1 MERRKVDIL
10 CVQETRWKGSKA
22 RSIGAGFKLFYY
34 GVNSKRNGVG
44 VVLKEEFVRNVLEVV
59 RVSDRVISLKLEIEG
74 VMLNVVS
81 GYAPQV
87 GCELE
92 EKERFWSEL
101 DEVIESIPTGERV
114 VIGADF
120 NGHVGEGNRGDE
132 QVMGTFGVKERNLEG
147 QMVVDFAKR
156 MDMAVVNTYFQKREE
171 HRVTYKSGGRRTQV
185 DYILCR
191 RGNLQGDLEKAYD
204 RVPRE
209 ELWYCMRKSGVA
221 EKYVRVVQDMYE
233 RSRTVVSDEPL
244 SEEVRQESPWTIMF
258 ADDIVICSESREQVE
273 ENLERWRF
281 ALERRGMKVSRSKT
295 EYMCRQFPKRQQQ
308 TLVVQAKFD
317 GEQLET
323 DPVEHKEQPQFCT
336 ELAWELDRR
345 TLHQHRL
352 QRTPI
357 KLQCYAINSNNSA
370 RECVGYIVLDLRS
383 VQEVKQPPK
392 WYSLLSSKYTKL
404 KPSLLLSL
412 VLENDTKQATD
423 QFKAKKAPPR
433 PGSPITTKL
442 ESMKLEVILNEDEGY
457 HQIGPADLCKDLFVL
472 SVTVA
477 FATRLEQLISG
488 STKLANEGSDFFFF
502 YTLLG
507 NDVTSE
513 PFQNLI
519 NPNFEPERASVRIRS
534 NDKVLRVFFSQQ
546 QNLQIHL
553 CCGDQSLGS
562 TEVSL
567 AALMKN
573 SVDLVKQVATI
584 EGAFVLKP
592 PNRVQQNRQPVPV
605 DLQSTVGV
613 AVTLRRENAELLELP
628 IKVGES
634 LKTPVKKSPA
644 VHFFPEP
651 TPFEQRPSSP
661 SPVLS
666 QKSPSPSPERQHS
679 ESEAE
684 SLPDDAREAQPEQSD
699 LPMPPLTVSENL
711 LPESELENPGSSITV
726 SAPKIVIP
734 ASAHHYCLSIDLR
747 SIRDLNVNFPVN
759 CTLRYA
765 YQFFGSAA
773 PIMTNPAVEIKK
785 NTEVFLPQSY
795 CAFDFAALPSQL
807 QDTFLRVPLVVEMW
821 HRDPAARDVLIGMA
835 SIQLSHLLTS
845 EKTRFLGQSG
855 QHHWRQTHS
864 ERLPVTKTTGSNE
877 KVAELS
883 YVTVLEDKGL
893 VKAQDVLLSESSQ
906 SANQVYNK
914 PAAPAMPY
922 GGAEVGTKPR
932 ETLEYRAALELEMWK
947 EMQED
952 LFENQLKQKELS
964 HMQALAEEWRKR
976 DREREALIKKKEM
989 EYNLLEDQLQK
1000 TLADLEKREKTL
1012 AHAEMETQRLQ
1023 REMRV
1028 EHEFSMR
1035 ELQDNTRRLR
1045 EDSAH
1050 QVELERSKVRQL
1062 EEDLVRHQQQVIDAE
1077 KKYKLLEKEF
1087 QRYRDQ
1093 QNTRPEIHLQS
1104 EINLLRLEKAE
1115 LERKLESATK
1125 SKLHYKQQWGRALKE
1140 LARFKQREQENAM
1153 IRLKKQQQ
1161 ELEHMRIRY
1170 LAAEEK
1176 EAVKNEKH
1184 ELQDIRNELNRL
1196 KQQDEK
1202 RTWKEP
1208 TSMSLNE
1215 NADEHLSRLL
1225 EERDTLL
1232 RTGVYTHED
1241 RIIAELNRQIQEAMA
1256 NRVPT

>member
-1 MERRKVDIL
+1 MA
-10 CVQETRWKGSKA
+10 SK
-22 RSIGAGFKLFYY
+22 
-34 GVNSKRNGVG
+34 
-44 VVLKEEFVRNVLEVV
+44 
-59 RVSDRVISLKLEIEG
+59 SDQLLI
-74 VMLNVVS
+74 VVS
-81 GYAPQV
+81 
-87 GCELE
+87 
-92 EKERFWSEL
+92 
-101 DEVIESIPTGERV
+101 I
-114 VIGADF
+114 
-120 NGHVGEGNRGDE
+120 
-132 QVMGTFGVKERNLEG
+132 LEG
-147 QMVVDFAKR
+147 R
-156 MDMAVVNTYFQKREE
+156 
-171 HRVTYKSGGRRTQV
+171 H
-185 DYILCR
+185 
-191 RGNLQGDLEKAYD
+191 
-204 RVPRE
+204 
-209 ELWYCMRKSGVA
+209 
-221 EKYVRVVQDMYE
+221 
-233 RSRTVVSDEPL
+233 
-244 SEEVRQESPWTIMF
+244 
-258 ADDIVICSESREQVE
+258 
-273 ENLERWRF
+273 
-281 ALERRGMKVSRSKT
+281 
-295 EYMCRQFPKRQQQ
+295 FPKRQQQ

-323 DPVEHKEQPQFCT
+323 DPVDHKEQPQFST
-336 ELAWELDRR
+336 ELAWELDRK

-357 KLQCYAINSNNSA
+357 KLQCYAIDLNTSA

-412 VLENDTKQATD
+412 VLENDTKQAPE
-423 QFKAKKAPPR
+423 QLKAKKVPPR
-433 PGSPITTKL
+433 PGSPSMTKL
-442 ESMKLEVILNEDEGY
+442 ESIKLEVILNEDEGY

-477 FATRLEQLISG
+477 FASRLEQLISS
-488 STKLANEGSDFFFF
+488 STKLAKEGSEFFFF

-513 PFQNLI
+513 PFQNLM

-534 NDKVLRVFFSQQ
+534 SDKVLRVFFNQQ
-546 QNLQIHL
+546 HNLQIHL
-553 CCGDQSLGS
+553 CCGNQSLGS

-573 SVDLVKQVATI
+573 SLDLVKQVATV

-592 PNRVQQNRQPVPV
+592 PNRIQQNRQAVPE
-605 DLQSTVGV
+605 DLLPTVGV
-613 AVTLRRENAELLELP
+613 AVTLRREVDAELLERP
-628 IKVGES
+628 M
-634 LKTPVKKSPA
+634 KTPVKKSPA
-644 VHFFPEP
+644 VHFLPES
-651 TPFEQRPSSP
+651 TPSEPRQRSP

-666 QKSPSPSPERQHS
+666 QRSQSPSPEHQNS
-679 ESEAE
+679 ETEAE

-699 LPMPPLTVSENL
+699 LPVPPLAASENV
-711 LPESELENPGSSITV
+711 LPESEPEILSSSIAV
-726 SAPKIVIP
+726 SAPKIAIP
-734 ASAHHYCLSIDLR
+734 ASAHHYCFSIDLR
-747 SIRDLNVNFPVN
+747 SVRDLNVSFPVN
-759 CTLRYA
+759 CILRYA

-795 CAFDFAALPSQL
+795 CAFDFAAPPNQL
-807 QDTFLRVPLVVEMW
+807 QDTFLRVPLLVEMW
-821 HRDPAARDVLIGMA
+821 HRDPAAKDVLLGMA
-835 SIQLSHLLTS
+835 SVQLSHLLTS
-845 EKTRFLGQSG
+845 EKTRFLGHSG
-855 QHHWRQTHS
+855 QQHWRQTYS
-864 ERLPVTKTTGSNE
+864 ERIAVNRTTGSNE

-883 YVTVLEDKGL
+883 YVAVLEDMGL
-893 VKAQDVLLSESSQ
+893 VKAQAVLISESSQ
-906 SANQVYNK
+906 SANQVCHK
-914 PAAPAMPY
+914 PAAPSKPY
-922 GGAEVGTKPR
+922 GGNEVGTKPR
-932 ETLEYRAALELEMWK
+932 ETLEYRAAMELEMWK

-976 DREREALIKKKEM
+976 DREREALVKKKEM
-989 EYNLLEDQLQK
+989 EYNLLEEQLQK
-1000 TLADLEKREKTL
+1000 ALADLEKREKTL

-1028 EHEFSMR
+1028 EHEFLKR
-1035 ELQDNTRRLR
+1035 ELQDSTRRLR
-1045 EDSAH
+1045 EDCAH

-1062 EEDLVRHQQQVIDAE
+1062 EEDLARRQQQVTDAE
-1077 KKYKLLEKEF
+1077 KKYKLLENEF
-1087 QRYRDQ
+1087 QHYRDQ
-1093 QNTRPEIHLQS
+1093 QNVRPEIHLQS
-1104 EINLLRLEKAE
+1104 EINLLRLEKSE
-1115 LERKLESATK
+1115 LERKFESTTK

-1153 IRLKKQQQ
+1153 TRLKKQQQ
-1161 ELEHMRIRY
+1161 ELEHMRLQY

-1215 NADEHLSRLL
+1215 SADEHLSRLL

-1256 NRVPT
+1256 NRVSN

>member
-1 MERRKVDIL
+1 MTPNRHLINLRQRKL
-10 CVQETRWKGSKA
+10 H
-22 RSIGAGFKLFYY
+22 
-34 GVNSKRNGVG
+34 
-44 VVLKEEFVRNVLEVV
+44 
-59 RVSDRVISLKLEIEG
+59 
-74 VMLNVVS
+74 
-81 GYAPQV
+81 
-87 GCELE
+87 
-92 EKERFWSEL
+92 L
-101 DEVIESIPTGERV
+101 D
-114 VIGADF
+114 
-120 NGHVGEGNRGDE
+120 
-132 QVMGTFGVKERNLEG
+132 
-147 QMVVDFAKR
+147 
-156 MDMAVVNTYFQKREE
+156 
-171 HRVTYKSGGRRTQV
+171 
-185 DYILCR
+185 
-191 RGNLQGDLEKAYD
+191 
-204 RVPRE
+204 
-209 ELWYCMRKSGVA
+209 
-221 EKYVRVVQDMYE
+221 
-233 RSRTVVSDEPL
+233 
-244 SEEVRQESPWTIMF
+244 
-258 ADDIVICSESREQVE
+258 
-273 ENLERWRF
+273 
-281 ALERRGMKVSRSKT
+281 
-295 EYMCRQFPKRQQQ
+295 
-308 TLVVQAKFD
+308 
-317 GEQLET
+317 
-323 DPVEHKEQPQFCT
+323 
-336 ELAWELDRR
+336 
-345 TLHQHRL
+345 
-352 QRTPI
+352 
-357 KLQCYAINSNNSA
+357 
-370 RECVGYIVLDLRS
+370 
-383 VQEVKQPPK
+383 
-392 WYSLLSSKYTKL
+392 
-404 KPSLLLSL
+404 
-412 VLENDTKQATD
+412 
-423 QFKAKKAPPR
+423 
-433 PGSPITTKL
+433 
-442 ESMKLEVILNEDEGY
+442 
-457 HQIGPADLCKDLFVL
+457 
-472 SVTVA
+472 
-477 FATRLEQLISG
+477 QLISS
-488 STKLANEGSDFFFF
+488 STKLANEGSEFFFF

-519 NPNFEPERASVRIRS
+519 SPNFEPERASVRIRS

-546 QNLQIHL
+546 NLQIHL
-553 CCGDQSLGS
+553 CCGNQSLGS

-573 SVDLVKQVATI
+573 SVDLIKQVATV

-592 PNRVQQNRQPVPV
+592 PNRIQLNRQSVPV
-605 DLQSTVGV
+605 DLQPTVGV
-613 AVTLRRENAELLELP
+613 AVSLRREEADAELLELP
-628 IKVGES
+628 VKGGDV

-651 TPFEQRPSSP
+651 TPSEPRPCSQ

-666 QKSPSPSPERQHS
+666 QKSPSPTPERQHS

-684 SLPDDAREAQPEQSD
+684 SLPDDAREPQPKQSD
-699 LPMPPLTVSENL
+699 LPVPPLAASENVR
-711 LPESELENPGSSITV
+711 PESEPEIPGSSITV
-726 SAPKIVIP
+726 SAPKIAIP
-734 ASAHHYCLSIDLR
+734 ASAHHYCFSIDLR
-747 SIRDLNVNFPVN
+747 SIRELNVSFPVN

-807 QDTFLRVPLVVEMW
+807 QDTFLSIPLVVEMW
-821 HRDPAARDVLIGMA
+821 HRDPTARDVLLGMA

-855 QHHWRQTHS
+855 QHHWRQTYS
-864 ERLPVTKTTGSNE
+864 ERLAVIKTTGSNE

-883 YVTVLEDKGL
+883 YVTVLEDMGL

-906 SANQVYNK
+906 GANQAYHK
-914 PAAPAMPY
+914 PAAPPARPY
-922 GGAEVGTKPR
+922 SGGEVGTKPR
-932 ETLEYRAALELEMWK
+932 ETLEYRTALELEMWK

-976 DREREALIKKKEM
+976 DREREALVKKKEM
-989 EYNLLEDQLQK
+989 EYNLLEEQLQK

-1023 REMRV
+1023 REMHV

-1035 ELQDNTRRLR
+1035 ELQDSTRRLR
-1045 EDSAH
+1045 EDCAH

-1062 EEDLVRHQQQVIDAE
+1062 EEDLVKHQQQVIDAE

-1087 QRYRDQ
+1087 QHYRDQ

-1115 LERKLESATK
+1115 LERKFESTTK

-1153 IRLKKQQQ
+1153 TRLKKQQQ
-1161 ELEHMRIRY
+1161 ELEHMRLRY

-1215 NADEHLSRLL
+1215 SADEHLSRLL

-1241 RIIAELNRQIQEAMA
+1241 RIIAELNRQIQEAMVD
-1256 NRVPT
+1256 RVPN